1 MPNHITNIL
10 TIESSD
16 EVRVKEIFESICYE
30 GKLGTFDFE
39 KVIPIPENI
48 YRGNLGAKEYAQY
61 GANNWY
67 DFCIKSWSTKWNSY
81 AYEYFDEYEAGSNT
95 IKFFTAWSAPH
106 KVYEKLSCMFP
117 DVEIKYMWA
126 DEDFGYNCGYCRLKN
141 GSSIELYTPE
151 GGSDEANKFA
161 LEVLG
166 YDPYEEVMND
176 IQ

>member
-1 MPNHITNIL
+1 
-10 TIESSD
+10 
-16 EVRVKEIFESICYE
+16 
-30 GKLGTFDFE
+30 
-39 KVIPIPENI
+39 
-48 YRGNLGAKEYAQY
+48 
-61 GANNWY
+61 
-67 DFCIKSWSTKWNSY
+67 
-81 AYEYFDEYEAGSNT
+81 
-95 IKFFTAWSAPH
+95 
-106 KVYEKLSCMFP
+106 MFP

-151 GGSDEANKFA
+151 GGSDKANKFA